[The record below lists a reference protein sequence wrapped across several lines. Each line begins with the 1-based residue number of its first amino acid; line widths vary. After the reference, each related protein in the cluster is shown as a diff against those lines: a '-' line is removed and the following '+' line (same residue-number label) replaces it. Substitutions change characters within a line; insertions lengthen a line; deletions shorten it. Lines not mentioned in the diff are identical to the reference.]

1 MNNSKPPSN
10 KTANNSANKS
20 NELPHDPQTFNGV
33 VNQLEKTY
41 YALLGVSPWASEI
54 DIRRAYRDLSK
65 LYHPDTT
72 QLPREV
78 AVENFRKIN
87 EAYATLSNA
96 DRRSSYDRLIHFSR
110 FQYTNLNNGTKSQNQ
125 APSNLQTIDNDG
137 LPSKRPLSSG
147 ELFALLLIGATLVA
161 CLVLAISVAYL
172 RGDRLFPEAI
182 VQLSIT
188 YGASITNYP
197 ALQSPFASP

>member
-20 NELPHDPQTFNGV
+20 NELPHNTQPLNGV
-33 VNQLEKTY
+33 VNQLEKTH

-72 QLPREV
+72 QLSREV
-78 AVENFRKIN
+78 AVENFQKIN

-110 FQYTNLNNGTKSQNQ
+110 FQYASLNNGTKSQNQ
-125 APSNLQTIDNDG
+125 VPSNLQTIDNDG
-137 LPSKRPLSSG
+137 LPTKRPLSGG

-161 CLVLAISVAYL
+161 CLVLVVLVALL
-172 RGDRLFPEAI
+172 RGDRLLPEAI
-182 VQLSIT
+182 APVSVFWT
-188 YGASITNYP
+188 YFP
-197 ALQSPFASP
+197 